1 MRLGIISDTHGSLC
15 AWDQSLRI
23 LGEVDLLLHAGDVL
37 YHGPRNP
44 LPHGHD
50 AKGLADAINQYPG
63 RIVIARGNC
72 DADIDQVVI
81 DVPIQAPYAIVIAE
95 RMSIMVMHGHMT
107 SEDESRD
114 LMRRYGLN
122 FIVTGHTHIPGIVKP
137 LGDSGG
143 VIINPGSPA
152 LPKTAERRGTCAIIE
167 DEVARIVHVD
177 DGSELMSSTWRRVP
191 GRIL

>member
-15 AWDQSLRI
+15 AWDQSLRAM
-23 LGEVDLLLHAGDVL
+23 GEVDLLLHAGDVL

-50 AKGLADAINQYPG
+50 AKGLADAINEYPG

-81 DVPIQAPYAIVIAE
+81 KVPIQAPYAIVITE
-95 RMSIMVMHGHMT
+95 RVSIMVMHGHMT
-107 SEDESRD
+107 SEDEFQD
-114 LMRRYGLN
+114 LMRRYGLSL
-122 FIVTGHTHIPGIVKP
+122 IVTGHTHIPGIVKP

-152 LPKTAERRGTCAIIE
+152 LPKTAEKRGTCAIIE
-167 DEVARIVHVD
+167 DEVIRIIHID
-177 DGSELMSSTWRRVP
+177 DGSELMSSTW
-191 GRIL
+191 